1 MNDPIA
7 DMLTRIRNAL
17 LTNKDEVFVPYS
29 NIKFQIAQI
38 LKAEGYIIDI
48 EKQEGPRGIKLRIQL
63 KYDSGTPVISNLKR
77 VSKPGRRIYVKRTEL
92 PKVLSGMGIS
102 IISTSRGVMTDKN
115 ARQQRLG
122 GEIICNIW

>member
-17 LTNKDEVFVPYS
+17 LTNKEEVFVPYS

-48 EKQEGPRGIKLRIQL
+48 EKQEGPSGAKLRIQL
-63 KYDSGTPVISNLKR
+63 KYDAGAPVISNLER
-77 VSKPGRRIYVKRTEL
+77 VSKPGRRIYAKRTEL
-92 PKVLSGMGIS
+92 PRILSGMGIS
-102 IISTSRGVMTDKN
+102 IISTSKGVMTDKS
-115 ARQQRLG
+115 ARKQKLG